1 MNTTIYTVGIGRD
14 LTPEDLKA
22 LLPEHLHS
30 PMRLGIIDIRRP
42 IRSRN
47 HSWDDPWAAC
57 ESWASYFPAHELAN
71 AKDAPVGERSWIPCF
86 GQDKA
91 EYRLTKLANV
101 LLHPPQEDI
110 ALVLLCQC
118 RELEVRY
125 KRDGRLK
132 AQCHRKPVAEELA
145 QRTSATVVHL
155 GGAA

>member
-1 MNTTIYTVGIGRD
+1 MSTTIYTVGIGRD

-22 LLPEHLHS
+22 LIPEHLHS
-30 PMRLGIIDIRRP
+30 PIRLGIIDIRRD

-47 HSWDDPWAAC
+47 HSWDDPWDECGGWAA
-57 ESWASYFPAHELAN
+57 YFPARELSN
-71 AKDAPVGERSWIPCF
+71 AKDAPVGEWVPCF
-86 GQDKA
+86 GQEKA

-101 LLHPPQEDI
+101 LLHPPQEEI

-132 AQCHRKPVAEELA
+132 AQCHRKLVAEELA
-145 QRTSATVVHL
+145 SRTGAEVRHL
-155 GGAA
+155 PSK